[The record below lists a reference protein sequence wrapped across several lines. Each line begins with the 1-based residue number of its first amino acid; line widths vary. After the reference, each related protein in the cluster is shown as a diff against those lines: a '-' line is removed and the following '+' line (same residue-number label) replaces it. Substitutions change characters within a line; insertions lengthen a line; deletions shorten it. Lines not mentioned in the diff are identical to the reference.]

1 MPAVLAARADL
12 ESVSD
17 RFLRQGDATL
27 LLRLDKRARCEDF
40 VRSAWIREVIADALW
55 ERDLAEL
62 NKQDREA
69 YAAMPQTDEEI
80 TEWLEVQAWD
90 EDEWESAEEGR
101 AEANGRGR
109 RP

>member
-1 MPAVLAARADL
+1 MKTIQVTIDEP
-12 ESVSD
+12 
-17 RFLRQGDATL
+17 L